1 MPPRSEKL
9 RARPQSPAQ
18 RPADRKDTMKWEFKN
33 GIPIYLQIIDQIKR
47 QIVSGE
53 LAPGSRIPAVRD
65 LAQEAGVNP
74 NTMQRALTQLEQEGL
89 LYTQRTSGRFVTQE
103 EEIMKQTRMQL
114 SDEYIAELFKHLQ
127 QLGLSRDDIVEAVS
141 EWRDNSK

>member
-1 MPPRSEKL
+1 
-9 RARPQSPAQ
+9 
-18 RPADRKDTMKWEFKN
+18 MKWEFKN

-127 QLGLSRDDIVEAVS
+127 QLGLSRDDIVKAVS

>member
-1 MPPRSEKL
+1 
-9 RARPQSPAQ
+9 
-18 RPADRKDTMKWEFKN
+18 MKWEFKN

-53 LAPGSRIPAVRD
+53 PAPGSRIPAVRD

>member
-1 MPPRSEKL
+1 
-9 RARPQSPAQ
+9 
-18 RPADRKDTMKWEFKN
+18 MKGEFKN

-114 SDEYIAELFKHLQ
+114 SDEYIAERFKHLK

>member
-1 MPPRSEKL
+1 
-9 RARPQSPAQ
+9 
-18 RPADRKDTMKWEFKN
+18 MKWEFKN

-89 LYTQRTSGRFVTQE
+89 LYTQRTNGRFVTQE
-103 EEIMKQTRMQL
+103 EEIMKQTRIQL

-127 QLGLSRDDIVEAVS
+127 ELGLSRDDIVEAVS
-141 EWRDNSK
+141 AWRDNGK

>member
-1 MPPRSEKL
+1 
-9 RARPQSPAQ
+9 
-18 RPADRKDTMKWEFKN
+18 MKWEFKN

-127 QLGLSRDDIVEAVS
+127 QLGLSRDDIVEPSANGGTIANES
-141 EWRDNSK
+141 D

>member
-1 MPPRSEKL
+1 
-9 RARPQSPAQ
+9 
-18 RPADRKDTMKWEFKN
+18 MKWEFKN

-65 LAQEAGVNP
+65 LAKEAGVNP

>member
-1 MPPRSEKL
+1 
-9 RARPQSPAQ
+9 
-18 RPADRKDTMKWEFKN
+18 MKWEFKN
-33 GIPIYLQIIDQIKR
+33 GIPIYLQIIGQIKR

>member
-1 MPPRSEKL
+1 
-9 RARPQSPAQ
+9 
-18 RPADRKDTMKWEFKN
+18 MKWEFKN

-89 LYTQRTSGRFVTQE
+89 LYTQRTNGRFVTQE
-103 EEIMKQTRMQL
+103 EEIMKQTRIQL

-127 QLGLSRDDIVEAVS
+127 ELGLSRDDIVKAVS

>member
-1 MPPRSEKL
+1 
-9 RARPQSPAQ
+9 
-18 RPADRKDTMKWEFKN
+18 MKWEFKN

-53 LAPGSRIPAVRD
+53 LAPRSRIPAVRD